1 VEKLKKVNGVLSFS
15 SLRTLA
21 LSCGIDEVGVAQA
34 APVTEGQTEYLEWL
48 AKGYH
53 GEMDY
58 LARNLNLRFDP
69 QQLVPG
75 AKSIISCLLSYH
87 QKGEGVW
94 SHPPRV
100 SRYAVLRDYHLIL
113 KERLYQLLGLLKE
126 EVGEGMES
134 VEGRAFVDSA
144 PFLDRYWAL
153 QSGLG
158 WIGRQGLLVSPRLGT
173 FTFIGA
179 LVVNLPIEPT
189 PAVEI
194 KNRCGT
200 CQRCVEACPTG
211 ALLGNGRMDA
221 RRCISYLTIEKK
233 SELTPEE
240 TASLHGWAYGC
251 DLCQE
256 ACPWNVRA
264 PETRL
269 QSEVLVDRPLLNA
282 FAVGECALPRES
294 PMRRARKERLRRLLA
309 QSEEVLPLS
318 K

>member
-1 VEKLKKVNGVLSFS
+1 MEKLKKVNGVLSFS
-15 SLRTLA
+15 SLRPLA

-58 LARNLNLRFDP
+58 LARNLDLRFAP
-69 QQLVPG
+69 QQLVLG

-94 SHPPRV
+94 SQPPRV

-126 EVGEGMES
+126 EIGAE

-173 FTFIGA
+173 FTFIGSL
-179 LVVNLPIEPT
+179 LVNIEIEPT

-211 ALLGNGRMDA
+211 ALLGDGKMDA

-269 QSEVLVDRPLLNA
+269 QSEVLVDRLLLKA
-282 FAVGECALPRES
+282 FAAGERSLPKES
-294 PMRRARKERLRRLLA
+294 PMRRARKERLRQLL
-309 QSEEVLPLS
+309 LLS

>member
-1 VEKLKKVNGVLSFS
+1 MEKLKKVNGVLSFS
-15 SLRTLA
+15 SLRPLA

-58 LARNLNLRFDP
+58 LARNLDLRFAP
-69 QQLVPG
+69 QQLVLG

-94 SHPPRV
+94 SQPPRV

-126 EVGEGMES
+126 EIGAE

-144 PFLDRYWAL
+144 PFLDRYWAQ

-173 FTFIGA
+173 FTFIGSL
-179 LVVNLPIEPT
+179 LVNIEIEPT

-211 ALLGNGRMDA
+211 ALLGDGKMDA

-256 ACPWNVRA
+256 VCPWNVRA

-269 QSEVLVDRPLLNA
+269 QSEVLVDRPLLKA
-282 FAVGECALPRES
+282 FAAGERSLPKES
-294 PMRRARKERLRRLLA
+294 PMRRARKERLRQLL
-309 QSEEVLPLS
+309 LLS

>member
-1 VEKLKKVNGVLSFS
+1 MEKLKKVNGVLSFS
-15 SLRTLA
+15 SLRPLA

-58 LARNLNLRFDP
+58 LARNLDLRFAP
-69 QQLVPG
+69 QQLVSG

-94 SHPPRV
+94 SQPPRV

-126 EVGEGMES
+126 VIGAE

-173 FTFIGA
+173 FTFIGSL
-179 LVVNLPIEPT
+179 LVNIEIEPT

-211 ALLGNGRMDA
+211 ALLGDGKMDA

-269 QSEVLVDRPLLNA
+269 QSEVLVDRPLLKA
-282 FAVGECALPRES
+282 FAAGERSLSKES
-294 PMRRARKERLRRLLA
+294 PMRRARKERLRQLL
-309 QSEEVLPLS
+309 LLS

>member
-1 VEKLKKVNGVLSFS
+1 MLSFS
-15 SLRTLA
+15 SLRPLA

-58 LARNLNLRFDP
+58 LARNLDLRFAP
-69 QQLVPG
+69 QQLVSG

-94 SHPPRV
+94 SQPPRV

-126 EVGEGMES
+126 EIGAEVA
-134 VEGRAFVDSA
+134 GRAFVDSA

-173 FTFIGA
+173 FTFIGSL
-179 LVVNLPIEPT
+179 LVNIEIEPT

-211 ALLGNGRMDA
+211 ALLGDGKMDA

-256 ACPWNVRA
+256 VCPWNVRA

-269 QSEVLVDRPLLNA
+269 QSEVLVDRPLLKA
-282 FAVGECALPRES
+282 FAAGERSLPKES
-294 PMRRARKERLRRLLA
+294 PMRRARKERLRQLL
-309 QSEEVLPLS
+309 LLS

>member
-1 VEKLKKVNGVLSFS
+1 MLSFS

-34 APVTEGQTEYLEWL
+34 APVIEGQTEYLEWL

-58 LARNLNLRFDP
+58 LARNLDLRFAP
-69 QQLVPG
+69 QQLVSG

-94 SHPPRV
+94 SQPPRV

-126 EVGEGMES
+126 EIGAE

-173 FTFIGA
+173 FTFIGSL
-179 LVVNLPIEPT
+179 LVNIEIEPP

-211 ALLGNGRMDA
+211 ALLGDGKMDA

-269 QSEVLVDRPLLNA
+269 QSEVLVDRPLLKA
-282 FAVGECALPRES
+282 FAAGERSLPKES
-294 PMRRARKERLRRLLA
+294 PMRRARKERLRQLL
-309 QSEEVLPLS
+309 LLS